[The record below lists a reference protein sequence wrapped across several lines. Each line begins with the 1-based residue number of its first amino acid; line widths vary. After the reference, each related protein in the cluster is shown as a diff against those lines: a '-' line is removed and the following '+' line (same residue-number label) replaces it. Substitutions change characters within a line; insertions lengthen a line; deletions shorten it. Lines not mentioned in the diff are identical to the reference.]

1 MTRSRKDHDVVGQFG
16 KGSLVLVTWPVD
28 GHPYEAKV
36 VDVKGD
42 SVRVH
47 YATFNQDMM
56 NGS

>member
-1 MTRSRKDHDVVGQFG
+1 MYIVNFIRQKYQNMTRSRKDHDVVGQFG

-42 SVRVH
+42 SV
-47 YATFNQDMM
+47 
-56 NGS
+56 